1 MQVIIGRKKHIDK
14 FLNIMQSLKSYEFK
28 EMTIDELWYRWEKRR
43 EKYKNENIF
52 ENETNIRTK
61 RKKIT

>member
-1 MQVIIGRKKHIDK
+1 
-14 FLNIMQSLKSYEFK
+14 MQSLKSYEFK